1 MIAQRLNYFAF
12 IVGKK
17 LGGHDANILEIGI
30 WIYWI
35 LDIGMLI
42 GGYNLS
48 GILMHEPFSYLMAL
62 NKILLIYKN

>member
-17 LGGHDANILEIGI
+17 LGGHDANILDIGI

-35 LDIGMLI
+35 LDS
-42 GGYNLS
+42 GYW
-48 GILMHEPFSYLMAL
+48 ILGC
-62 NKILLIYKN
+62 LLVAIIYPAS